1 MSEIRKVAILG
12 AGAMGAYFA
21 SCFANSQHFST
32 VLIADGSRANKL
44 IKEGLVIN
52 GKKLFVPVVR
62 PGDSVSPMDLIIV
75 ALKHSQLEAALS
87 SLHSMVGEDTIFLSV
102 MNGLD
107 SESMIATNYGSEKVL
122 YAISVGIDAVREGN
136 CITYTRPGK
145 HIFGEALNSTLSTKV
160 QRVKSAFEAAG
171 IQYEIPLDMM
181 RTLWWKFMVNV
192 GMNQASAVLRA
203 PYGVFHTNP
212 DAQTLMEALMQE
224 VVTLAQASQVNLTQK
239 DIQDW
244 YPVLRTLSAEGKTSM
259 LQDVEAGR
267 KTEVEA
273 FGVKVINLGFK
284 LGIPTPVNQ
293 TIVQILKVMESNYY
307 NSAGG

>member
-1 MSEIRKVAILG
+1 MKNMVAIFFYL
-12 AGAMGAYFA
+12 
-21 SCFANSQHFST
+21 
-32 VLIADGSRANKL
+32 
-44 IKEGLVIN
+44 
-52 GKKLFVPVVR
+52 
-62 PGDSVSPMDLIIV
+62 
-75 ALKHSQLEAALS
+75 
-87 SLHSMVGEDTIFLSV
+87 
-102 MNGLD
+102 
-107 SESMIATNYGSEKVL
+107 
-122 YAISVGIDAVREGN
+122 
-136 CITYTRPGK
+136 
-145 HIFGEALNSTLSTKV
+145 LNSTLSTKV